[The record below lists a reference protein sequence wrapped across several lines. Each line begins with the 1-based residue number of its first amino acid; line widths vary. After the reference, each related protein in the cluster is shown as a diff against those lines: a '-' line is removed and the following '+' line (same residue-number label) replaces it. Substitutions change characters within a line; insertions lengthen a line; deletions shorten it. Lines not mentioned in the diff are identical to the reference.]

1 MGEHMPTRGGVDQSI
16 PSMRSESAPI
26 VKETDETDSTISVV
40 SCGSEESSWEDILDK
55 DGDSGHYR

>member
-1 MGEHMPTRGGVDQSI
+1 MGEHMPTRRGVDQSI
-16 PSMRSESAPI
+16 PSMRSESAPM
-26 VKETDETDSTISVV
+26 VKETDSTISVV